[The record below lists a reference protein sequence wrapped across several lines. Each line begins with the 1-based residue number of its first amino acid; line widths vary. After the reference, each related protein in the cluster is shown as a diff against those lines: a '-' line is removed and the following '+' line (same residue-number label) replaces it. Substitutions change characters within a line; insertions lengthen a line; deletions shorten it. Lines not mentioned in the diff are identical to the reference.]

1 MSGEEDLFM
10 ANMLN
15 NINELVDA
23 KYLVTRTIS
32 NQAEA
37 GTIVHIMA
45 ARKASDGFALDYRVT
60 ATGQNYKIQFKNM
73 NDFVKWAR
81 SDLFITRNYD
91 AFTKDEIMHYIKV
104 TGRTFASFCCP
115 LMIVALIIVWVAALV
130 FLKGTASVITG
141 IVGSVVASLLILII
155 YKRQKSRVKMKMYY
169 KLGTSK
175 WGVKFK

>member
-1 MSGEEDLFM
+1 M

-15 NINELVDA
+15 NINELVDT
-23 KYLVTRTIS
+23 KYLITRSIS

-37 GTIVHIMA
+37 GTLVHIMA
-45 ARKASDGFALDYRVT
+45 ARKAADGFSLDYRVT
-60 ATGQNYKIQFKNM
+60 QTGQNYKIEFRSM

-81 SDLFITRNYD
+81 SDQFISRNYD

-115 LMIVALIIVWVAALV
+115 LIIAALIIVWVAALV
-130 FLKGTASVITG
+130 FLKGTASVIAG
-141 IVGSVVASLLILII
+141 IIGSVVASLLILII
-155 YKRQKSRVKMKMYY
+155 YKRQKSSVKMKMYY